1 MNSALEIHD
10 ILERED
16 VAPASFPTPPAPSAN
31 SFPAPKKRV
40 SAFKAQRQGK
50 PNPLTAPAPAPIPPK
65 PPVQYGPERPEV
77 VEKRSIDEE
86 NKAVL
91 DSMSPEE
98 IAQAQQELFSDLNPT
113 FIQRLLRRANL
124 DDAKP
129 DTSAFDPNPASKAQE
144 TEPAPT
150 AKLATAKP
158 PKVTVEDVAEDED
171 TPTPASP
178 PTTKSS
184 LKPSTTA
191 SSSSSSEKKPKKIVT
206 FDEDAPPPVPPST
219 LFPAAAPPPP
229 PSSDSHNHNHDDH
242 PNLHFPSPPRVPDLD
257 PNDPDFLES
266 MHKKFFPT
274 LPADPSKLAWMA
286 PLPTPNSTADR
297 ESPYYPGQDSLPI
310 SALRFDFRGQLL
322 PPKTSRKIP
331 VTKGLHHHGEAPEAA
346 GYTIPELARL
356 ARSAVPSQRCLAYQT
371 LGRMLYRLGRGD
383 WGQGVGG
390 RGGDEDDLAFGL
402 WRCFQEGRILE
413 SLEEEVSKPEGTG
426 HLSCRNYATEA
437 LWLFEKGGWRE
448 KWRGM

>member
-1 MNSALEIHD
+1 MESTLEIYD

-16 VAPASFPTPPAPSAN
+16 VAPPSFPTPSTTSAN

-40 SAFKAQRQGK
+40 SAFKSQREGK
-50 PNPLTAPAPAPIPPK
+50 SNPLVAPTAPTPIPPK
-65 PPVQYGPERPEV
+65 PRVQYGPERPEV
-77 VEKRSIDEE
+77 MEKRSIDEE
-86 NKAVL
+86 NQAVL
-91 DSMSPEE
+91 DSMSREE
-98 IAQAQQELFSDLNPT
+98 IAQAQQELFSDLNPA

-129 DTSAFDPNPASKAQE
+129 DTSAFDPKPAAPIELKESPPSTNPA
-144 TEPAPT
+144 
-150 AKLATAKP
+150 KP
-158 PKVTVEDVAEDED
+158 QKVTVEDVPEEDA
-171 TPTPASP
+171 PAP
-178 PTTKSS
+178 QPTTKSS
-184 LKPSTTA
+184 LKPTT
-191 SSSSSSEKKPKKIVT
+191 SSEKKPKKIVS
-206 FDEDAPPPVPPST
+206 FDEDAAPPVPPSN
-219 LFPAAAPPPP
+219 LVPATSIKPDDCSHDHSHDTPKVHFPPPP
-229 PSSDSHNHNHDDH
+229 Q
-242 PNLHFPSPPRVPDLD
+242 VPDLD

-266 MHKKFFPT
+266 MHKKFFPN

-297 ESPYYPGQDSLPI
+297 ESPYYPNQPSLPI
-310 SALRFDFRGQLL
+310 SALRFDFRGCLL
-322 PPKTSRKIP
+322 PPKTSRSIP

-356 ARSAVPSQRCLAYQT
+356 ARSAVPAQRCLAYQT

-402 WRCFQEGRILE
+402 WRCFQEGRVLE
-413 SLEEEVSKPEGTG
+413 SLEEEVSKPEGPGT
-426 HLSCRNYATEA
+426 HLSCQNYATEA